1 MNVRSYLHSLLS
13 VQDTEFGKVHTKSF
27 LSGEKDQYYSFL
39 SVTFGMV
46 PTTHDVLLFL
56 SPTLPDVSLYNYMIS
71 FPGIPFRT

>member
-1 MNVRSYLHSLLS
+1 MLGVIYTRCCQFRILSLEKYILNL
-13 VQDTEFGKVHTKSF
+13 F